1 MSLVPLLILA
11 PFILLSACTTPA
23 QRRAAENAAIQK
35 QAAQEITRICS
46 LPEADREVALK
57 KLKEESGV
65 VLYCAAN

>member
-1 MSLVPLLILA
+1 LHDPR
-11 PFILLSACTTPA
+11 TTPCC
-23 QRRAAENAAIQK
+23 ENAAIQK